1 MFSNAWVCLHLY
13 QWHFPSKNH
22 FQTGFLATE
31 ESTQIRFSLKLTTH
45 TLTSSI
51 LVLWIIKSHV
61 YPPWLDDSGCLV
73 ALSLGHNGLPPRL
86 AGGLATRLALSTRL
100 ATLFACQQMI
110 QTSKMFSWSKSHQK
124 CDTQN
129 PQLNLAG
136 HSRLPSPW
144 HGFFGIISWLLREF
158 LHAHYLC
165 FRKVDVTHNSSLAAH
180 LDAKSPSKTESEVGP
195 RSEDTHVE
203 VEVCKY
209 GFHDMSIQRL
219 LDWGNSDKHP
229 YF

>member
-1 MFSNAWVCLHLY
+1 MTQGVWWPWVLDTTD
-13 QWHFPSKNH
+13 FPLDLPVDLPLDLP
-22 FQTGFLATE
+22 FPPDLPPC
-31 ESTQIRFSLKLTTH
+31 
-45 TLTSSI
+45 
-51 LVLWIIKSHV
+51 SHV
-61 YPPWLDDSGCLV
+61 NRWFKLQRCFPGQKV
-73 ALSLGHNGLPPRL
+73 
-86 AGGLATRLALSTRL
+86 
-100 ATLFACQQMI
+100 I
-110 QTSKMFSWSKSHQK
+110 KK

-129 PQLNLAG
+129 PQLNLG

>member
-1 MFSNAWVCLHLY
+1 MG
-13 QWHFPSKNH
+13 WHFPSKNH
-22 FQTGFLATE
+22 FLTKKVDAKTGFLATE

-61 YPPWLDDSGCLV
+61 YPRWLDDSGCLV

-100 ATLFACQQMI
+100 ATLFACQQI

-144 HGFFGIISWLLREF
+144 HGLFGIISWLLREF
-158 LHAHYLC
+158 LHAYYLC

-209 GFHDMSIQRL
+209 GRRHVHSKTLGLGD
-219 LDWGNSDKHP
+219 SDKHP